1 MTKKQIKDLAK
12 ALLNEMDKEGL
23 DMEITLDEHQL
34 DKLADSIVDKLLG
47 NYIKQ
52 QATWDTTSTMDELYS
67 RFRSKPKKRKSKK
80 ELNEGELLGELAKLM
95 TKLDY
100 HTEREEYEL
109 CAEIKKQIDE
119 VNKKL
124 GEL

>member
-34 DKLADSIVDKLLG
+34 NKLADSIVDKLLN
-47 NYIKQ
+47 NYIRQ
-52 QATWDTTSTMDELYS
+52 QATWYTTSTMDELYNT
-67 RFRSKPKKRKSKK
+67 FRNKPKKRRTKK
-80 ELNEGELLGELAKLM
+80 EINEGELLGELAKLM

-124 GEL
+124 